1 MGSPLFAILNSAF
14 FMIDHSRDSG
24 IAVALAANLRRLRI
38 ARRLSLSELAR
49 ATSMSKAT
57 LSGIENGKANPTVET
72 LAALAAAL
80 RVSVVELLQDLPLG
94 EVVIVRA
101 AHAGFEA
108 QDGVSR
114 RSLASFSLQGTAEIT
129 EISLDA
135 GERHEFTPQPSGTRI
150 DLYVLQGTLIA
161 GPVERITE
169 LGVGD
174 FMSFPG
180 DEPYAYET
188 GRRGARALL
197 VTQTTSALR

>member
-1 MGSPLFAILNSAF
+1 
-14 FMIDHSRDSG
+14 MIDHARDPS
-24 IAVALAANLRRLRI
+24 IALALAANLRRLRI

-94 EVVIVRA
+94 EVITVRA
-101 AHAGFEA
+101 AHTVFEA
-108 QDGVSR
+108 HDGVSR
-114 RSLASFSLQGTAEIT
+114 RSLASFSLQGTAEIA
-129 EISLDA
+129 EISLDP
-135 GERHEFTPQPSGTRI
+135 GERHEFTPKSSGTRI

-180 DEPYAYET
+180 DESYAYET

-197 VTQTTSALR
+197 VIQTASALR

>member
-1 MGSPLFAILNSAF
+1 
-14 FMIDHSRDSG
+14 MIDHARDPS
-24 IAVALAANLRRLRI
+24 IALALAANLRRLRI

-57 LSGIENGKANPTVET
+57 LSGIENSKANPTVET

-94 EVVIVRA
+94 EVVTVRA
-101 AHAGFEA
+101 AHTVFEA
-108 QDGVSR
+108 HDGVSR
-114 RSLASFSLQGTAEIT
+114 RLLASFSLQGTAEIA
-129 EISLDA
+129 EISLDP
-135 GERHEFTPQPSGTRI
+135 GERHEFTPKSSGTRI

>member
-1 MGSPLFAILNSAF
+1 
-14 FMIDHSRDSG
+14 
-24 IAVALAANLRRLRI
+24 
-38 ARRLSLSELAR
+38 
-49 ATSMSKAT
+49 
-57 LSGIENGKANPTVET
+57 
-72 LAALAAAL
+72 
-80 RVSVVELLQDLPLG
+80 
-94 EVVIVRA
+94 VRA
-101 AHAGFEA
+101 AHTGFEA

-114 RSLASFSLQGTAEIT
+114 RSLASFSLQGTAEIM

-174 FMSFPG
+174 FMSFAG
-180 DEPYAYET
+180 DEAYAYET